1 MKVAVLRTY
10 MSFRSEQM
18 VQREQNDDALTE
30 GRKPRAT
37 IICFAISV
45 LRSYP
50 FC

>member
-1 MKVAVLRTY
+1 MKVAFVRRY

-18 VQREQNDDALTE
+18 VQREQNDDAL
-30 GRKPRAT
+30 
-37 IICFAISV
+37 SV